1 MATDQQLSR
10 EQVWAGPRPPCLLLP
25 PALARLRPG
34 VWTPFVKGRLPVRS
48 GDPRRRRRLCAEE
61 AAGPGRGRGRGW
73 GRRCGGRAVRLHTH
87 RACRAN
93 TRGPRRC
100 SQERGAAMA
109 DSGHQASVT
118 RVCHSARPRWP
129 AGCRSH
135 TQAASAQ
142 GLCSGPAVL
151 KARPCAVRITVP
163 GPVSEAVLQAFRGLL
178 QYLCPECSSPRNPGR
193 LPFLPSFTPLSE
205 ADPDAAWVVR

>member
-10 EQVWAGPRPPCLLLP
+10 EQVWAGPRPPHLLLP

-48 GDPRRRRRLCAEE
+48 GDPRRRRRLCTEE

-100 SQERGAAMA
+100 SQERGAAVA

-163 GPVSEAVLQAFRGLL
+163 GPVSEAVLQAFWGLL
-178 QYLCPECSSPRNPGR
+178 SISAQNVPPPEIPAD
-193 LPFLPSFTPLSE
+193 FPSFPPSRL
-205 ADPDAAWVVR
+205 